1 MVICHLLTQRQF
13 VELRVDIVVCLLEFG
28 FECDQHTV
36 LHEVVVADRIRV
48 EALVLQ
54 IVSPV

>member
-1 MVICHLLTQRQF
+1 MVVCHLLAQSQL
-13 VELRVDIVVCLLEFG
+13 ELRVDVVVRLLEFG
-28 FECDQHTV
+28 LECDQHTV
-36 LHEVVVADRIRV
+36 LQEVIVADRIRV